1 MCPMPCQ
8 VCHNV
13 PSVLHCSMCPTLC
26 HVSCAMACVPCQV
39 SQAMTCVLRVNVLC
53 HAMCPVP
60 KLCVLC
66 HVSHDVPCAPCRVP
80 CAVPCAPSHLPS
92 PSRFSSTLC
101 PLHAYLRAPGSW
113 TELGKQAGGR
123 KSPWHRARGWA
134 RMPHVPSLPS
144 ATRAPKVA
152 TIPHLQLPVLLSS
165 PTPVSTATF
174 QLINFHPEALEGP
187 EELGGDFSSQFS
199 SLSFCEKNHAPASV
213 PPH

>member
-1 MCPMPCQ
+1 MSCAMPC
-8 VCHNV
+8 
-13 PSVLHCSMCPTLC
+13 VLCQSC
-26 HVSCAMACVPCQV
+26 VSCAMCPMMCH
-39 SQAMTCVLRVNVLC
+39 VL
-53 HAMCPVP
+53 HAVC
-60 KLCVLC
+60 LVLC
-66 HVSHDVPCAPCRVP
+66 HVLLPISHP
-80 CAVPCAPSHLPS
+80 PS

-134 RMPHVPSLPS
+134 QMPHVPSLPS